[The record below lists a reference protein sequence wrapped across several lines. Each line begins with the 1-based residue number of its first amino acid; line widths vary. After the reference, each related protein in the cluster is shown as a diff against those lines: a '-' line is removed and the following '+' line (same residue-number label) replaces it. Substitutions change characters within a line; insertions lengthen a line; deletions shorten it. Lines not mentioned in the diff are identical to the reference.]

1 MSENKMRCI
10 MSENKQIA
18 DRRLDSAGE
27 HELDAVRRATVTP
40 AVDIVENAHAIT
52 LWADLPGVSRERLE
66 IKVHDGAL
74 SIEGEATLPVSQD
87 LRISHAEV
95 RVPYFSRRFSVSD
108 DFDTA
113 KIDALLKDG
122 VLKLTI
128 PRREE
133 AKPRKVEIRVG

>member
-1 MSENKMRCI
+1 

-18 DRRLDSAGE
+18 DRRPDSAAE
-27 HELDAVRRATVTP
+27 HELDAVRRATVMP

-52 LWADLPGVSRERLE
+52 LWADLPGLSRERLE

-74 SIEGEATLPVSQD
+74 SIEGEAILPVSQE
-87 LRISHAEV
+87 LRLSHAEV

-108 DFDTA
+108 DFDTT

-122 VLKLTI
+122 VLKLAI

-133 AKPRKVEIRVG
+133 AKPRKIEVRVG

>member
-1 MSENKMRCI
+1 MTGWGNLGAHKWRNLNCPS
-10 MSENKQIA
+10 
-18 DRRLDSAGE
+18 G
-27 HELDAVRRATVTP
+27 
-40 AVDIVENAHAIT
+40 DIVENAHAIT

-74 SIEGEATLPVSQD
+74 SIEGEAILPVSQE
-87 LRISHAEV
+87 LRLSHAEV

-108 DFDTA
+108 DFDTT

-122 VLKLTI
+122 VLKLAI

-133 AKPRKVEIRVG
+133 AKPRKIEVRVG